1 MVPSALFLF
10 LRSWARGAASP
21 GPFPF
26 LGHALVLA
34 ALLTVGQSSEALGSP
49 PAVGTAFQSVRIS
62 GQKLGTQ
69 YTSSGASLEY
79 TIAFDPALVSI
90 TWTFTGS
97 SGLAKMSQVQHATS
111 TDGISFTP
119 TGFMSYATAPDFAA
133 FGATGEPDYQF
144 PRAALLSGTWK
155 LLLWTPNAQSGNPY
169 GSYNYN
175 ESANDLGASPS
186 QLAATHQGPVSGGT
200 FGQTTGWWGLLE
212 GNLFAQYDNAGGI
225 GRFSFTDGSPP
236 VVPALPS
243 ATQGLVTGTG
253 FVYGLTDPT
262 NPLAVYPHNSART
275 IDLGGRLGTFYSLR
289 HWSDGSRVNKQI
301 YYVESTDGGS
311 TWSSVAGL
319 FANGNAV
326 TVDGA
331 PNGGNFSLPEMTIGP
346 NGPVFYFSTTDS
358 AGNVVVATNA
368 AASVPVAP
376 VPTLSRFMQTL
387 LALALAGVALRII
400 ARSSQA

>member
-1 MVPSALFLF
+1 M
-10 LRSWARGAASP
+10 
-21 GPFPF
+21 
-26 LGHALVLA
+26 VLA

-79 TIAFDPALVSI
+79 TIAFDPGTGLYHL
-90 TWTFTGS
+90 WTFTGS

-212 GNLFAQYDNAGGI
+212 GN
-225 GRFSFTDGSPP
+225 
-236 VVPALPS
+236 
-243 ATQGLVTGTG
+243 
-253 FVYGLTDPT
+253 
-262 NPLAVYPHNSART
+262 
-275 IDLGGRLGTFYSLR
+275 
-289 HWSDGSRVNKQI
+289 
-301 YYVESTDGGS
+301 
-311 TWSSVAGL
+311 
-319 FANGNAV
+319 
-326 TVDGA
+326 
-331 PNGGNFSLPEMTIGP
+331 
-346 NGPVFYFSTTDS
+346 
-358 AGNVVVATNA
+358 
-368 AASVPVAP
+368 
-376 VPTLSRFMQTL
+376 
-387 LALALAGVALRII
+387 
-400 ARSSQA
+400 